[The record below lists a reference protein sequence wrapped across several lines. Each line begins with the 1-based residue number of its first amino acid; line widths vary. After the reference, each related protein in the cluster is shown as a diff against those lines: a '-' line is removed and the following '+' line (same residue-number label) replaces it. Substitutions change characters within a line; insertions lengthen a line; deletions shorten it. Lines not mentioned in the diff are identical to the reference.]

1 MSDGKVK
8 YMNMKYEFTETN
20 FAKLNVIQQEIAD
33 IFQKN
38 QLTRPEVFVILKG
51 MRRFKMVNKELADE
65 WWNKLIA
72 DGDYF
77 KIKDEL

>member
-1 MSDGKVK
+1 MYKMLK
-8 YMNMKYEFTETN
+8 AEFTETN
-20 FAKLNVIQQEIAD
+20 FTKLNVIQQEIAG

-38 QLTRPEVFVILKG
+38 KLTRPEVFVILKG
-51 MRRFKMVNKELADE
+51 LRRFKMVNKELADE

-77 KIKDEL
+77 QIKDEL